1 MVGLRSLPPAPGSSE
16 TPGRSRRRLAA
27 PLVVLLFVISATG
40 AALLYARHR
49 GASTIGL
56 PLQAVARVAL
66 PAPSSRFDYAEL
78 DSAAHRLFLAQLG
91 ASRLL
96 EIDTDTRRVV
106 SVTGAL
112 ADVHGVIVVP
122 AVRRV
127 FVTATGSNQLVA
139 LDEVTGA
146 EEFRAPTGDY
156 PDGLVYVPST
166 GQVWISN
173 ETGRSETVVDATTG
187 ASVGTVPL
195 GGEAGNVRYDARSD
209 RVLVDVQTANVVAV
223 IDPRS
228 RRILSR
234 ASVPGC
240 DHAHGLVLDPA
251 GTRAF
256 VACDGN
262 ARLVVLSLPDLRPL
276 GHFPV
281 GDAPDVLALDEPVV
295 CFTSPPSPASS
306 PPLTSTLHR
315 GGSLDGPAWAT
326 TLTSL
331 LSIRPRGR
339 RSFLS
344 SATRGRPRCLLPSP
358 AEPAGGP

>member
-281 GDAPDVLALDEPVV
+281 GDAPDVLALDATRRLLYVSAESGVV
-295 CFTSPPSPASS
+295 
-306 PPLTSTLHR
+306 
-315 GGSLDGPAWAT
+315 T
-326 TLTSL
+326 TLDIHTAPGRVTGRARLGDNAHVVAVNPTTGEAFFPL
-331 LSIRPRGR
+331 LSNEGPPTLLVTQPR
-339 RSFLS
+339 
-344 SATRGRPRCLLPSP
+344 
-358 AEPAGGP
+358 

>member
-1 MVGLRSLPPAPGSSE
+1 MRMSVGICRRRRRAGSAVAVIAATVSGPGRAYFCSDLRFWCPLLAISNGKLTPASAE

-27 PLVVLLFVISATG
+27 PLVVLLFVISAAG

-96 EIDTDTRRVV
+96 VIDTDTRRVV

-146 EEFRAPTGDY
+146 EEFRAPTGD
-156 PDGLVYVPST
+156 
-166 GQVWISN
+166 
-173 ETGRSETVVDATTG
+173 
-187 ASVGTVPL
+187 
-195 GGEAGNVRYDARSD
+195 
-209 RVLVDVQTANVVAV
+209 
-223 IDPRS
+223 
-228 RRILSR
+228 
-234 ASVPGC
+234 
-240 DHAHGLVLDPA
+240 
-251 GTRAF
+251 
-256 VACDGN
+256 
-262 ARLVVLSLPDLRPL
+262 
-276 GHFPV
+276 
-281 GDAPDVLALDEPVV
+281 
-295 CFTSPPSPASS
+295 
-306 PPLTSTLHR
+306 
-315 GGSLDGPAWAT
+315 
-326 TLTSL
+326 
-331 LSIRPRGR
+331 
-339 RSFLS
+339 
-344 SATRGRPRCLLPSP
+344 
-358 AEPAGGP
+358 

>member
-1 MVGLRSLPPAPGSSE
+1 MPTRW
-16 TPGRSRRRLAA
+16 
-27 PLVVLLFVISATG
+27 
-40 AALLYARHR
+40 
-49 GASTIGL
+49 
-56 PLQAVARVAL
+56 
-66 PAPSSRFDYAEL
+66 PSSSSSSVRGPRWPAGLISPATPSCPKDVQAATITDDYLGERHSSL
-78 DSAAHRLFLAQLG
+78 RAQRPG
-91 ASRLL
+91 P
-96 EIDTDTRRVV
+96 RR
-106 SVTGAL
+106 
-112 ADVHGVIVVP
+112 ADARI
-122 AVRRV
+122 
-127 FVTATGSNQLVA
+127 N
-139 LDEVTGA
+139 
-146 EEFRAPTGDY
+146 
-156 PDGLVYVPST
+156 GLVYVPST

-281 GDAPDVLALDEPVV
+281 GDAPDVLALDATRRLLYV
-295 CFTSPPSPASS
+295 SADPASS

-358 AEPAGGP
+358 AEPAGAP